1 MGLSPRHGTNRESN
15 KAYTGGINMGT
26 FAFKM
31 PDIGEGVVEGEV
43 VEWMVAVGDVVKEDD
58 PILSVMT
65 DKATVEI
72 PSPVDGKVTKVIGE
86 AGDILPVGVVC
97 IEFEVDGAGN
107 ASASEEAPTKKEAEP
122 AKEEPKATPA
132 PTPAPKAAAETPPA
146 PTPAPA
152 MAPVPR
158 APGTKALASPAV
170 RQRAREANISL
181 DHVSGSGPAGRIS
194 HADLDTHIAGGASG
208 ASRSAPV
215 GGRARVQLNGT
226 EAMKVIGLRRKIADS
241 MIASYS
247 TIPHFSYF
255 EEVDVTA
262 LEELRQHLNATRP
275 EGAPKLTYLPF
286 IMQALVRA
294 LAERPEC
301 NALYDDEANIVTRH
315 EAINLGIATQTDRGL
330 FVPVVKHV
338 EAMDIWQSATE
349 MGRVTSATRDG
360 KAGVEDLSGSTFTIT
375 SLGRLGGLGAT
386 PIINKPEVG
395 ILGVHNAKDRAVVR
409 NGAVVIR
416 RMMNLSS
423 SWDHRVV
430 DGHDGATLVQLVK
443 TYLENPAT
451 IFM

>member
-1 MGLSPRHGTNRESN
+1 M
-15 KAYTGGINMGT
+15 NMGT

-43 VEWMVAVGDVVKEDD
+43 VEWMVAVGDAVKEDD

-72 PSPVDGKVTKVIGE
+72 PSPVDGTVTKVVGE

-97 IEFEVDGAGN
+97 IEFEVEGAGN
-107 ASASEEAPTKKEAEP
+107 ASASDAAPAAKEAPAP
-122 AKEEPKATPA
+122 AAKESKPEPTPEVAPA
-132 PTPAPKAAAETPPA
+132 PTPAPKAAA
-146 PTPAPA
+146 TPAPA
-152 MAPVPR
+152 AAPVAR

-181 DHVSGSGPAGRIS
+181 DHVAGSGPAGRIS
-194 HADLDTHIAGGASG
+194 HADLDAHIAGGAAG
-208 ASRSAPV
+208 ASRAAPI
-215 GGRARVQLNGT
+215 GGRARTELNGT

-247 TIPHFSYF
+247 SIPHFSYF

-286 IMQALVRA
+286 IMQALVKA
-294 LAERPEC
+294 LAQRPEC
-301 NALYDDEANIVTRH
+301 NALYDDEANVVTRH

-349 MGRVTSATRDG
+349 MGRVTGATREG
-360 KAGVEDLSGSTFTIT
+360 KAGVEDLTGSTFTIT

-409 NGAVVIR
+409 DGAVVIR

-430 DGHDGATLVQLVK
+430 DGHDGASLVQLVK

>member
-1 MGLSPRHGTNRESN
+1 M
-15 KAYTGGINMGT
+15 NMGT

-43 VEWMVAVGDVVKEDD
+43 VEWMVAVGDTVKEDD

-72 PSPVDGKVTKVIGE
+72 PSPVDGTVTKVVGE

-107 ASASEEAPTKKEAEP
+107 ASASDDAPAAKEAPAP
-122 AKEEPKATPA
+122 AAKESKPEPTPEVAPA
-132 PTPAPKAAAETPPA
+132 PTPAPKAAA
-146 PTPAPA
+146 TPAPA
-152 MAPVPR
+152 AAPVAL

-181 DHVSGSGPAGRIS
+181 DHVAGSGPAGRIS
-194 HADLDTHIAGGASG
+194 HADLDAHIAGGASG
-208 ASRSAPV
+208 ASRAAPM
-215 GGRARVQLNGT
+215 GGRARTELNGT

-247 TIPHFSYF
+247 SIPHFSYF
-255 EEVDVTA
+255 EEVDVTS

-286 IMQALVRA
+286 IMQALVKA
-294 LAERPEC
+294 LAQRPEC
-301 NALYDDEANIVTRH
+301 NALYDDEANVVTRH

-349 MGRVTSATRDG
+349 MGRVTGATRDG
-360 KAGVEDLSGSTFTIT
+360 KAGVEDLTGSTFTIT

-409 NGAVVIR
+409 DGAVVIR

-430 DGHDGATLVQLVK
+430 DGHDGASLVQLVK